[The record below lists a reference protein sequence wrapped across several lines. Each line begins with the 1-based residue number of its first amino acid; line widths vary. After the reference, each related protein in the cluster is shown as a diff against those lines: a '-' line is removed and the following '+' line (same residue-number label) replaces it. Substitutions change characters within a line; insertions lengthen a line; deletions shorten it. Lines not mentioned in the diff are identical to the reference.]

1 MQRWYQP
8 CMQDPKPRKEAE
20 EALSG
25 CGGEEGEAEVVRVPT
40 IHKGALVLARRAA
53 AGKIWRPF
61 LTSSC
66 LAAAERRR
74 TRG

>member
-25 CGGEEGEAEVVRVPT
+25 CGGEEGEAEVVQ
-40 IHKGALVLARRAA
+40 IGRAHV
-53 AGKIWRPF
+53 
-61 LTSSC
+61 
-66 LAAAERRR
+66 
-74 TRG
+74 